1 MTCRTVLRE
10 RACAALCALAL
21 GGCGAAG
28 RPGRLDPAAATL
40 SPRALASLSNYR
52 ARLSSGAGPYRMTI
66 RTQVHSPENWAAES
80 GLTVLHIGPTSY
92 VRFGQQW
99 FPHPDAPQT
108 YAQNNLPAFARQ
120 FFAMTRVSGARVRR
134 GPPCRQA
141 GLAGYTWTVSAS
153 GGTSF
158 GAKLIACVADAS
170 GALLKLAVTASST
183 AMAGQYASEVYEITA
198 VGGVAPFQVPVNSA
212 RS

>member
-1 MTCRTVLRE
+1 MTSRTVLRNLT
-10 RACAALCALAL
+10 CTALSVLAL

-40 SPRALASLSNYR
+40 SPRALASLDNYR
-52 ARLSSGAGPYRMTI
+52 ARLSSGAGPDRMII
-66 RTQVHSPENWAAES
+66 RTQVHSPRNWAAES
-80 GLTVLHIGPTSY
+80 GLAVLHIGSMSY

-99 FPHPDAPQT
+99 FPHPDAPQS

-120 FFAMTRVSGARVRR
+120 FYAMTRVRGARVRR

-141 GLAGYTWTVSAS
+141 GLAGHTWTVRAA

-158 GAKLIACVADAS
+158 GETLIACVADGS
-170 GALLKLAVTASST
+170 GALLRLAVSASST
-183 AMAGQYASEVYEITA
+183 AMAGPYASEVYEITA
-198 VGGVAPFQVPVNSA
+198 VGGVAPFQVPVSGA
-212 RS
+212 RT

>member
-1 MTCRTVLRE
+1 MIRRTILRNL
-10 RACAALCALAL
+10 ACATLCVLAL

-28 RPGRLDPAAATL
+28 QAGRLDPAAATL

-52 ARLSSGAGPYRMTI
+52 ARLISGAGSSRMII
-66 RTQVHSPENWAAES
+66 RTQVHSSENWAAES
-80 GLTVLHIGPTSY
+80 GLQVLHIGSMSY
-92 VRFGQQW
+92 VRFGRQW

-120 FFAMTRVSGARVRR
+120 FYAMTRVRGARVRR

-141 GLAGYTWTVSAS
+141 GLAGHTWTVRGA

-158 GAKLIACVADAS
+158 GETLIACVADAS
-170 GALLKLAVTASST
+170 GALLRLAVSTSST
-183 AMAGQYASEVYEITA
+183 AMAGPYASEVYEITA
-198 VGGVAPFQVPVNSA
+198 VGGVAPFQVPVSGA